1 MIVVGPK
8 PSQTGEMGALEMV
21 RIGIVGIGFMGWAH
35 FAGATK
41 ITEKGKISGS
51 KLKGAAV
58 TTICSRNLEKL
69 IGDWTSIQGNFGPRG
84 PMLDLAKINA
94 YDNYKE
100 MLADPEIDLV
110 DICLPN
116 DRHEEAVIAALEA
129 GKHVLVEKP
138 IAIDPKAADRMVATA
153 QKTGRILMVAQVLP
167 FFPEFKFAAEA
178 IASGKYGKLRAA
190 HFRRV
195 ISPPKWS
202 GDMSDFRK
210 LGGWG
215 IDLHIHDNHF
225 ISLACG
231 VPQQVFSRG
240 ILEEGYVN
248 HVHTQYLY
256 DDATVAVSAVS
267 GGIAADGLAFGHGF
281 EIFLEKA
288 TLMYSAGTVGG
299 EWCPDRPLT
308 VIEGGKAKQ
317 PKLKGGEWCSA
328 FTAELQTAVD
338 AVKTGEVPRQLS
350 GELARDAL
358 KMCHAEAK
366 SIATGKPVK
375 V

>member
-1 MIVVGPK
+1 
-8 PSQTGEMGALEMV
+8 MV

-41 ITEKGKISGS
+41 ISEKGKISGS

-94 YDNYKE
+94 YDDYKE

-116 DRHEEAVIAALEA
+116 DRHEDAVIAALEA

-153 QKTGRILMVAQVLP
+153 RKTGRILMVAQVLP

-190 HFRRV
+190 HFR
-195 ISPPKWS
+195 
-202 GDMSDFRK
+202 
-210 LGGWG
+210 
-215 IDLHIHDNHF
+215 
-225 ISLACG
+225 
-231 VPQQVFSRG
+231 
-240 ILEEGYVN
+240 
-248 HVHTQYLY
+248 
-256 DDATVAVSAVS
+256 
-267 GGIAADGLAFGHGF
+267 
-281 EIFLEKA
+281 
-288 TLMYSAGTVGG
+288 
-299 EWCPDRPLT
+299 
-308 VIEGGKAKQ
+308 
-317 PKLKGGEWCSA
+317 
-328 FTAELQTAVD
+328 
-338 AVKTGEVPRQLS
+338 
-350 GELARDAL
+350 
-358 KMCHAEAK
+358 
-366 SIATGKPVK
+366 
-375 V
+375 